1 MAVVSMFAA
10 IRKLQTKSGDFLEV
24 SLTFS
29 KSVNGPVNSED
40 PTARKQSTT
49 THNHYFVFMRQ

>member
-10 IRKLQTKSGDFLEV
+10 IRNLQTKSGDFLEV

-40 PTARKQSTT
+40 PTAGKQSTT
-49 THNHYFVFMRQ
+49 AHNH